1 MAIFLSIAALF
12 ALALLATSKRAYRVR
27 RSRLGSA
34 AVAGGWIAIAVGAIL
49 GPSVSGL
56 ITPDA
61 VLRATPLL
69 SVGLG
74 WIGLMVGLQARRD
87 ILAQLPRAVWRL
99 SITDALLSVASVSV
113 ALLIIVKANSLG
125 ATPGLIASALLA
137 AATIGWSM
145 ETRSLG
151 IDMLPGAGGQQRAVL
166 LRASGGLGAILAI
179 TTFGVA
185 SAIAPLAHAT
195 TSTQH
200 VAPSIG
206 VRLGALAGACV
217 LAILFAFVAKEGLR
231 LAGKRRA
238 EMLVVFLG
246 VVGLAAG
253 VSADLGI
260 SPLFPAMLTGA
271 AFANLRARGP
281 SDSQADTA
289 LFGRFIL
296 QAEHVVATIFSIL
309 AGILFDP
316 RITLVGLLV
325 VSAIVLVR
333 VMVKPL
339 AFALADSD
347 SAIDPSARRA
357 SRFASIRQSP
367 VAIAIAVSLFVLAP
381 DADAQRL
388 LTIVILVGVSCEVLA
403 SLAVRRKSLAPGA
416 RA

>member
-195 TSTQH
+195 TSTH

-347 SAIDPSARRA
+347 FAIDPSARRA